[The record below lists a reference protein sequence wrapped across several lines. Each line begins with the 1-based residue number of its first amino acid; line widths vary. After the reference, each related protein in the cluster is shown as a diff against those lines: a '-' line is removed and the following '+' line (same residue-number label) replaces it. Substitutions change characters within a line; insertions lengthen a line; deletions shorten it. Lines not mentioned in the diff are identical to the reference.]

1 MDVVRLHGPGDL
13 RFSIEPEP
21 SPGEG
26 EVLIEISATG
36 ICGSDLHW
44 FQSGAIGDAKLDQPL
59 VLGHEF
65 AGVVRSEHSQ
75 YAQQPVAVDPAI
87 PCLRCEYCL
96 EGNPNLCASLRFA
109 GHAAQDGSLRQFVVW
124 PERCVFP
131 LPDQISSE
139 EGALL
144 EPLGVAIHA
153 VNLSQLHPGM
163 KVGVFGC
170 GTIGLLIIQLA
181 RLNGVD
187 EIIATDRTTHRLEA
201 ARHFGARHTFLVGED
216 WSDERVWS
224 ATGGSGVAVAFEVAG
239 ADQAVEAAVA
249 AARPG
254 GKVMLIGIPEP
265 DRTAFTASI
274 ARRKGLS
281 LQLVR
286 RMKHTYP
293 RAIQLTVNHQVDL
306 KSLITHRFPLSQA
319 EQAFQVA
326 ANYEGIKVIIES

>member
-13 RFSIEPEP
+13 RFSLEPEP

-26 EVLIEISATG
+26 EVLIEIRATG

-65 AGVVRSEHSQ
+65 AGVVRSQQSQ
-75 YAQQPVAVDPAI
+75 YAQQRVAVDPAI

-109 GHAAQDGSLRQFVVW
+109 GHAAQDGSLRQFVAW
-124 PERCVFP
+124 PERCLYP
-131 LPDQISSE
+131 LPDQISLE

-153 VNLSQLHPGM
+153 VNLSQLQPGM

-181 RLNGVD
+181 RLSGVE
-187 EIIATDRTTHRLEA
+187 EIIATDRYTHRLEA
-201 ARHFGARHTFLVGED
+201 ACHFGAKQLFPVDED

-239 ADQAVEAAVA
+239 ANPTVEAAVA

-254 GKVMLIGIPEP
+254 GKVVLIGIPET

-293 RAIQLTVNHQVDL
+293 RAIQLTINHQVDL
-306 KSLITHRFPLSQA
+306 KSLITHHFPLSQA

-326 ANYEGIKVIIES
+326 VRYEGIKVIIES